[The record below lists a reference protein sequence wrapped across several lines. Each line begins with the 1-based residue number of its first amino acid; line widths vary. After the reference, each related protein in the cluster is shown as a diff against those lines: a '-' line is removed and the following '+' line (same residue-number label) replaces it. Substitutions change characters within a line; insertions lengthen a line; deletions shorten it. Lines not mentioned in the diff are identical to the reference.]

1 VVDFKNCRIGT
12 LIRRTNMK
20 QSLGAKVLVG
30 PTTVWVIGTYDKVG
44 KPNLM
49 TAAWGGV
56 CCSDPPCIGVS
67 LREATY
73 SYAGIVERK
82 AFTVNIPSSRH
93 VKETDY
99 AGIASGRDTDKWQ
112 TTGLTPERSE
122 LVDAPYVAEF
132 PLVLECR
139 LIHKLELG
147 LHTRFIGEIV
157 DVKAEESVLG
167 KDRSIDIERMD
178 AFFYISGNRTYYRLG
193 PYLGKA
199 HSIGAGLQKKRT

>member
-1 VVDFKNCRIGT
+1 
-12 LIRRTNMK
+12 MK
-20 QSLGAKVLVG
+20 QSLGAKILVG
-30 PTTVWVIGTYDKVG
+30 ATTVWVIGTYDREG

-67 LREATY
+67 LRKATY
-73 SYAGIVERK
+73 SYAGIMERK
-82 AFTVNIPSSRH
+82 AFTVNIPSARH

-112 TTGLTPERSE
+112 ATGLTPERSE
-122 LVDAPYVAEF
+122 LVDAPYVSEF

-139 LIHKLELG
+139 LFHTLELG

-157 DVKAEESVLG
+157 DVKVEESMLG
-167 KDRSIDIERMD
+167 EDRSIDIERMD
-178 AFFYISGNRTYYRLG
+178 AFLYIPGIRTYHRIG

-199 HSIGAGLQKKRT
+199 HSIGAGLQKNQT

>member
-1 VVDFKNCRIGT
+1 
-12 LIRRTNMK
+12 MK
-20 QSLGAKVLVG
+20 QSLGANTLVG
-30 PTTVWVIGTYDKVG
+30 ATTVWVIGTYDREG

-56 CCSDPPCIGVS
+56 CCSVPPCVGVS
-67 LREATY
+67 LRKATY
-73 SYAGIVERK
+73 SYTGIVERK
-82 AFTVNIPSSRH
+82 AFTVNIPSAGH
-93 VKETDY
+93 VREADY

-112 TTGLTPERSE
+112 AAGLTPERSD

-139 LIHKLELG
+139 LLHTLELG

-167 KDRSIDIERMD
+167 DDRSIDIERVD
-178 AFFYISGNRTYYRLG
+178 PFFYIPGKRTYYRIG
-193 PYLGKA
+193 PYIGKA
-199 HSIGAGLQKKRT
+199 HSIGAGLRKK

>member
-1 VVDFKNCRIGT
+1 M
-12 LIRRTNMK
+12 RRTAMK
-20 QSLGAKVLVG
+20 QSLGTNTLVG
-30 PTTVWVIGTYDKVG
+30 ATTVWVIGTYDRNG
-44 KPNLM
+44 MPNFM

-67 LREATY
+67 LRKATY
-73 SYAGIVERK
+73 SYSGIVERK
-82 AFTVNIPSSRH
+82 AFTVNIPSAKY

-99 AGIASGRDTDKWQ
+99 AGITSGRDVDKWQ
-112 TTGLTPERSE
+112 ATGLTPEKSD

-139 LIHKLELG
+139 LFQTLELG
-147 LHTRFIGEIV
+147 LHTHFIGEIV

-167 KDRSIDIERMD
+167 EDRSIDIEKVD
-178 AFFYISGNRTYYRLG
+178 AFFYVPGKRCYYRIG

-199 HSIGAGLQKKRT
+199 HSIGAGLRKKQI